1 MGYKKPPCIKMQSG
15 LELVTGL
22 EPATCALR
30 MRCTTN
36 CATQAYIFNI
46 RIILHLFGFVKAL
59 FVDFMEL
66 VKVLIYSEKICIYLL
81 LKLF

>member
-1 MGYKKPPCIKMQSG
+1 MQEHFGIKDKTQGVLNQDGTQYPEPKTDRPQIKTKNTQSIYPEC

-36 CATQAYIFNI
+36 CATQAN
-46 RIILHLFGFVKAL
+46 
-59 FVDFMEL
+59 
-66 VKVLIYSEKICIYLL
+66 
-81 LKLF
+81 